1 MTYDRYGGLAMPSLT
16 PAVKALLIVNGG
28 VFLLNALLQGAVSDW
43 IGLSWSGLGD
53 GYGLGI
59 VRLVTYQFAHS
70 FEDPFHL
77 IYNMLVLYFFG
88 TFVEGEV
95 GRQRLLW
102 LYVLSGIAGGLLH
115 MLISSAGVV
124 GASGACYGIMV
135 YAAFLAPRMRVI
147 FLIFPIEMRWLVG
160 ILVAV
165 GAYQLFVELSRNFS
179 GGTAHGAHLGGALWG
194 YVAFRMARAGVGLDF
209 GITDKI
215 RRLRA
220 GRARRVDQD
229 RQAVLDRLLDK
240 VHREG
245 ISSLTAAERRFL
257 DKTSQEMRRK

>member
-1 MTYDRYGGLAMPSLT
+1 MTYDRYGGMGMPSLT
-16 PAVKALLIVNGG
+16 PAVKLLLIVNGV
-28 VFLLNALLQGAVSDW
+28 VFLLNAVLQGQLSEW
-43 IGLSWSGLGD
+43 LGLSWSGLGD
-53 GYGLGI
+53 GYGLG
-59 VRLVTYQFAHS
+59 VLRLFTYQFAHS

-88 TFVEGEV
+88 TFVEASI

-102 LYVLSGIAGGLLH
+102 LYVLSGVGGGLLH
-115 MLISSAGVV
+115 LLISSAGVV

-165 GAYQLFVELSRNFS
+165 GAYALFVELSRGFS

-194 YVAFRMARAGVGLDF
+194 YIAFRMARSGIGPDF
-209 GITDKI
+209 GIPE
-215 RRLRA
+215 RLRRH
-220 GRARRVDQD
+220 RAARAHRSGQEK
-229 RQAVLDRLLDK
+229 QAVLDQLLEK

-245 ISSLTAAERRFL
+245 ISSLSAAERRFL
-257 DKTSQEMRRK
+257 DKASQEMRRK